1 MEYKEIDKFI
11 KKQNMDETYNI
22 LKKNLKNFKERVEI
36 YRTTSKN
43 FFKNNQKK
51 FSIIYIDGSHKAE
64 DVEDDFLNSLKIL
77 EDGGLIILDDFTW
90 NHYEN
95 ICDNPIGGIL
105 PVLEKNENLRIISAS
120 NQLIIKN

>member
-1 MEYKEIDKFI
+1 M
-11 KKQNMDETYNI
+11 
-22 LKKNLKNFKERVEI
+22 KKNLKNFSDRVEI

-43 FFKNNQKK
+43 FFENNQKK
-51 FSIIYIDGSHKAE
+51 YNLIYIDGSHKAK

-77 EDGGLIILDDFTW
+77 EDNGLIILDDFTW

-105 PVLEKNENLRIISAS
+105 PVLKKNEHLKIISAS
-120 NQLIIKN
+120 NQLIVKN